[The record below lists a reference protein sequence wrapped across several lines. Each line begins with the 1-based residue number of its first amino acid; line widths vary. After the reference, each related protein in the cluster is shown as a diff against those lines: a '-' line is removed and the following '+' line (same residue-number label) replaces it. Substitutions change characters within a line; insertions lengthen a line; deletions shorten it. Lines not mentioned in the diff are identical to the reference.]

1 MVARLPEAVTAVRAA
16 YGTAA
21 RLGSKASK
29 AQLRTK
35 QGGMAPCEAGRFW
48 PVVESN
54 SHEVDYFVCCCCRRN
69 SVFVVEKH

>member
-1 MVARLPEAVTAVRAA
+1 VVARLPEAVTAVRAA

-35 QGGMAPCEAGRFW
+35 QGEW
-48 PVVESN
+48 PLVRLG
-54 SHEVDYFVCCCCRRN
+54 DFGP
-69 SVFVVEKH
+69 